1 MASSL
6 KVEKPFSS
14 TFWKE
19 LAQTWQNYSV
29 LRSVADL
36 VHRGTDTSNHTSL
49 EEVSTLLRHQREEL
63 EQMLAKELV
72 RVTRTDS
79 TEVN

>member
-6 KVEKPFSS
+6 KVEKPLSS
-14 TFWKE
+14 TFLKE
-19 LAQTWQNYSV
+19 LALIWQNYSV

-36 VHRGTDTSNHTSL
+36 VHQGTDTSNHISL

-63 EQMLAKELV
+63 AQMLAKESE
-72 RVTRTDS
+72 RVIRTVS
-79 TEVN
+79 TEVP